1 MLQCR
6 KTCAGIVTSVM
17 LRKHG
22 WKESQR
28 LRREMLYYDGRN
40 SDSGRFL
47 VQDDQDSRE
56 TKMFRGD
63 ESAVHNYTE
72 GIKEGRGRF
81 KGQIWDTHWP
91 G

>member
-1 MLQCR
+1 
-6 KTCAGIVTSVM
+6 
-17 LRKHG
+17 
-22 WKESQR
+22 
-28 LRREMLYYDGRN
+28 MLYYDGRN

-72 GIKEGRGRF
+72 GI
-81 KGQIWDTHWP
+81 
-91 G
+91 